1 MIRSLRNGQTSVEIW
16 YKFGED
22 SIGAKQTE
30 IELMDDHAVFR
41 ITLAPVSGDQSYD
54 AENIFLKNS
63 QTITK
68 VIIRDSHIRKNAA
81 RFLNTYTDRISYVNL
96 ELVHNKSHI
105 FAVNLKPL
113 DNDGLELQVKI

>member
-1 MIRSLRNGQTSVEIW
+1 MIRSLRKGQTSIEVW

-41 ITLAPVSGDQSYD
+41 IKLAPVDGNQSSD
-54 AENIFLKNS
+54 ANKIFLDHS

-68 VIIRDSHIRKNAA
+68 VIIRDDHIRKNSAH
-81 RFLNTYTDRISYVNL
+81 FLNAYTDKISYVNL
-96 ELVHNKSHI
+96 ELVHNKNHLFS
-105 FAVNLKPL
+105 ASLKPL
-113 DNDGLELQVKI
+113 DDDGLEFQIKT